1 MKPIHSAV
9 LAAVVAAT
17 AAWSL
22 AEAQTAQPARP
33 AQQSGG
39 AYHMNVAEVCKN
51 LNFYE
56 SLKVTVPLLLRLDD
70 RQIGSWK
77 NVESALTD
85 ARRPVETGCGQLKT
99 LPASGEATAQAA
111 RLEVVL
117 SSSLDALR
125 RVRPSFDRFYATLN
139 PEQRRQVDKSFE
151 NSAL

>member
-1 MKPIHSAV
+1 MKPIYSAV
-9 LAAVVAAT
+9 LATVAAM

-22 AEAQTAQPARP
+22 AEAQTARP
-33 AQQSGG
+33 PQQNGG
-39 AYHMNVAEVCKN
+39 AYHVNVAEVCKN

-56 SLKVTVPLLLRLDD
+56 SLKVTVPLLLKLDD

-85 ARRPVETGCGQLKT
+85 ARKPVETGCGQLKT
-99 LPASGEATAQAA
+99 MPATGAATAQAA

-117 SSSLDALR
+117 ASSLDALR

-139 PEQRRQVDKSFE
+139 ADQRRQVDKTFE

>member
-1 MKPIHSAV
+1 MKPIYSAM
-9 LAAVVAAT
+9 LAATVAAT

-22 AEAQTAQPARP
+22 AEAQTARP
-33 AQQSGG
+33 AQQNSG
-39 AYHMNVAEVCKN
+39 AHQVNVADVCKN

-56 SLKVTVPLLLRLDD
+56 SLKVTVPLLLKLDE

-85 ARRPVETGCGQLKT
+85 ARKPVETGCGQIKT
-99 LPASGEATAQAA
+99 MPATGEATAQAA

-139 PEQRRQVDKSFE
+139 ADQRRQVDKTFE